1 MRPIFLV
8 IDPPDPESLS
18 TRKLVLESAMFNVLT
33 ANSCDEGKELIENM
47 PVHGI
52 VVHERAFHGKDP
64 RVTIAELRQT
74 RPNAPVILLSVNP
87 SGKDGADRVLSS
99 HDPVELVRVIR
110 EMLNLP
116 ADPTRWEPE
125 PPERSRPS

>member
-33 ANSCDEGKELIENM
+33 ANTCNEGKQLLERM
-47 PVHGI
+47 PVDAI
-52 VVHERAFHGKDP
+52 VVHERAFGGKDASA
-64 RVTIAELRQT
+64 TIAELRRV
-74 RPNAPVILLSVNP
+74 RPSAPVILLSVNP

-110 EMLNLP
+110 DMFKLP
-116 ADPTRWEPE
+116 ADPTAWEP
-125 PPERSRPS
+125 PRQN